1 MNFILRKNVIKNS
14 EQEYV
19 VTKLDPVE
27 ARESRTSLNRKLTD
41 TTTTTG
47 VKCPERRILNS
58 PELQRTKTG
67 TEEKYNNRGKRPQKI
82 KEKGLILYCLNT
94 PGPSPRSETM
104 APYDVFH
111 ADVLIDSILKIAFR
125 V

>member
-47 VKCPERRILNS
+47 VKCPERRILNCS
-58 PELQRTKTG
+58 ELQERKQGQRRNTTAERRECKNQRKRLDTVLPQYSG
-67 TEEKYNNRGKRPQKI
+67 TI
-82 KEKGLILYCLNT
+82 T
-94 PGPSPRSETM
+94 W
-104 APYDVFH
+104 
-111 ADVLIDSILKIAFR
+111 
-125 V
+125 